1 MGQLFANLR
10 AKRQLA
16 SLMDRVDGQTA
27 QLMADASDSC
37 PTVMHMCDSEGKQ
50 GGLGWGGSVHDLGCL
65 HSVCKSR
72 R

>member
-1 MGQLFANLR
+1 MEQLFASLR

-37 PTVMHMCDSEGKQ
+37 PTVMHACATAKESRGCV
-50 GGLGWGGSVHDLGCL
+50 GGGGCS
-65 HSVCKSR
+65 
-72 R
+72 